1 MLIEDHEM
9 NIRLEMFF
17 VQFDSFAKTAC
28 NAPPFI
34 FKTSWFW
41 FCLSFLFVW
50 FFFCSS
56 VTICISGIF
65 YTSELLDT
73 R

>member
-17 VQFDSFAKTAC
+17 VQFDSFSQRQHVT

-34 FKTSWFW
+34 F
-41 FCLSFLFVW
+41 
-50 FFFCSS
+50 
-56 VTICISGIF
+56 
-65 YTSELLDT
+65 
-73 R
+73 